1 MAGTPSQAITTM
13 EAECPGGPPLSHIA
27 GTHVDDTETAQGKGP
42 MAAHI
47 TSLCMH
53 KPKDDAGNPFSYG
66 PDALLQMAM
75 R

>member
-1 MAGTPSQAITTM
+1 MAEMAFHAINTV

-27 GTHVDDTETAQGKGP
+27 GTHVDGTETTHGTGP

-53 KPKDDAGNPFSYG
+53 KPKDDTGNSFSYG
-66 PDALLQMAM
+66 PDALLQMA
-75 R
+75 RR